1 MHREVENAGYRI
13 GSRGTILS
21 KSGKPMKHCKAGT
34 GHYQVNCMIN
44 GKVKKYY
51 VHRLV
56 ASKFV
61 PNPYGLPRVNH
72 KDGNTANNEATNLE
86 WVDARQ
92 NWLHAMGYDN
102 YMTITEQ
109 EIRNKRLERKR
120 AYNQWYW
127 KNKSPHNKRLSNT
140 LDNLSYS

>member
-13 GSRGTILS
+13 GSQGTILS
-21 KSGKPMKHCKAGT
+21 KSGKPMKPCKVGT

-61 PNPYGLPRVNH
+61 PNPHGLPRVNH

-92 NWLHAMGYDN
+92 NYYHAKGYED
-102 YMTITEQ
+102 YMSKPAYDKKAYM
-109 EIRNKRLERKR
+109 RRYNKLRWASGHR
-120 AYNQWYW
+120 W
-127 KNKSPHNKRLSNT
+127 
-140 LDNLSYS
+140 

>member
-1 MHREVENAGYRI
+1 MYREVENAGYKV

-21 KSGKPMKHCKAGT
+21 KSGKPMKPCKAGT
-34 GHYQVNCMIN
+34 GHYQVNCMID

-61 PNPYGLPRVNH
+61 ANPYGLPRVNH
-72 KDGNTANNEATNLE
+72 KDGNTANNKATNLE

-92 NWLHAMGYDN
+92 NYYHAKGYED
-102 YMTITEQ
+102 YMTQ
-109 EIRNKRLERKR
+109 PAYDKANYNRWYWRNKSK
-120 AYNQWYW
+120 
-127 KNKSPHNKRLSNT
+127 HNKALSHT
-140 LDNLSYS
+140 LDNLGSS